1 MGRGGVTK
9 DREDGPDRKCIVTGE
24 VQPKFGLIRF
34 VVGPGDVIYPDISG
48 KLPGRGVYVAA
59 DRDTLETAVSKKL
72 FSHIPDDFI
81 KISESG
87 ISKINS
93 IKELKEVGYNGFLIG
108 EIFMKNRNP
117 SAEASNF
124 INSLKKTS

>member
-34 VVGPGDVIYPDISG
+34 VVGPEDVIYPDISD

-59 DRDTLETAVSKKL
+59 DRDTLEMAVSKNCFHAEPNNRL
-72 FSHIPDDFI
+72 LY
-81 KISESG
+81 
-87 ISKINS
+87 
-93 IKELKEVGYNGFLIG
+93 LK
-108 EIFMKNRNP
+108 
-117 SAEASNF
+117 
-124 INSLKKTS
+124 TC

>member
-34 VVGPGDVIYPDISG
+34 VVGPEDVIYPDISD

-59 DRDTLETAVSKKL
+59 DRDTLEVAVSKKL
-72 FSHIPDDFI
+72 FSRGAKQQVIIPED
-81 KISESG
+81 
-87 ISKINS
+87 
-93 IKELKEVGYNGFLIG
+93 
-108 EIFMKNRNP
+108 
-117 SAEASNF
+117 
-124 INSLKKTS
+124 